1 MSEITMS
8 SPTTVP
14 KVAKSNISGE
24 KEKCEKRGQ
33 FATTTTI
40 KVSTA
45 IGPCDDEINTAC
57 SDVIEETTI
66 AEEEEE
72 EEEDCAICL
81 CPLYDDENASAEG
94 SKGGGLCCGHEVCE
108 LPCHHKFHATCITQ
122 LRSSESAKLCPL
134 CRADLPIDAEELND
148 RAGAK
153 FHELDALVMR

>member
-8 SPTTVP
+8 SPTTVS

-24 KEKCEKRGQ
+24 KEKCKKRGQ

-57 SDVIEETTI
+57 SDVIEETTV
-66 AEEEEE
+66 EEE

-81 CPLYDDENASAEG
+81 CPLYDENASAEG
-94 SKGGGLCCGHEVCE
+94 SKGDGCCDEICE
-108 LPCHHKFHATCITQ
+108 LPCHHKFHATCISQ